1 MAELDPN
8 KRKIVIATNSL
19 TAAMKPA
26 YSNHNQFWFNVGKD
40 YGSKYQFIYVNPGR
54 LSIDRFRNLAA
65 ETAIK
70 YEADYIVWLDDD
82 VLVPMDGFKKLLD
95 ACENGAQCA
104 AGNVI
109 VRGYPYDFM
118 AFHWTGEPMKSN
130 LKIVAEM
137 PYNEGDLWSEVKK
150 SRYLPEGL
158 FCEKVGAVGFS
169 FAMIA
174 VAPLKK
180 MVAPYFL
187 TAPNHTEDVFYCFKL
202 HEVMGEEVKIVI
214 DWSIECN
221 HILGEETISRT
232 NRSAYKKY
240 FETINPHVLE
250 PGAADKI
257 ELDSEKPTDYVSALN
272 KIVNDDLANIEIVEV

>member
-1 MAELDPN
+1 MKGDQKMAELDPN

-40 YGSKYQFIYVNPGR
+40 YGNKYQFIYVNPGR

-95 ACENGAQCA
+95 ACEAGAQCA

-118 AFHWTGEPMKSN
+118 AFNWTGEPMKSN
-130 LKIVAEM
+130 LKII
-137 PYNEGDLWSEVKK
+137 
-150 SRYLPEGL
+150 PEEPKWENHPWNPL
-158 FCEKVGAVGFS
+158 RKVEKVGAVGFS

-180 MVAPYFL
+180 MTAPYFL

-202 HEVMGEEVKIVI
+202 HEVMGENVKIVI
-214 DWSIECN
+214 DWSIECH
-221 HILGEETISRT
+221 HILGEETISRK
-232 NRSAYKKY
+232 NRSAYKRY
-240 FETINPHVLE
+240 MEECNPHLLE
-250 PGAADKI
+250 PGGADRI
-257 ELDSEKPTDYVSALN
+257 ELESEKPTDYVSALN
-272 KIVNDDLANIEIVEV
+272 KIVKDDVENIEVVEI